1 MSNTSRLETMKGQIM
16 KTIDGQEL
24 YAYII
29 SGAKNVVVNEMNLNK
44 INVFPVPDGDT
55 GTNLTLTMKMIIQ
68 GANKVSNI
76 GEQSHHI
83 ASLALNNAYGNS
95 GMIFAQ
101 YFNGLS
107 QAFSNKATIS
117 VQELVQGFNLG
128 FEKAFSSVSQP
139 KEGTVLTV
147 MSLWAKT
154 WEKQVSDNFEHVF
167 EDVLTQLKAGVEGTK
182 QQLKI
187 LKDNNVVDAGAMA
200 FFYFM
205 EGMLRF
211 IKTRNLDDINF
222 EAATLELV
230 DEIMM
235 SAEVGDFRYC
245 AQYLVNTSTTAEEFQ
260 SILQGEGDSCVVNG
274 MDGVVS
280 IHIHTNEPQDIM
292 KTCVSHGHVISHKVD
307 DMWLQ
312 ANMIHKPISKLA
324 IITDSIADI
333 PKSIADQHHC
343 VVFPLNIIIDS
354 VVYMDKVTMT
364 SDDFYQHMD
373 DYTLNPSSSQPTV
386 SSVERLF
393 KSVLQHYD
401 EVIGIFVS
409 SQMSGTY
416 NTMQKALSNLN
427 LEGKKVTLLDS
438 KANSIA
444 QGLVVM
450 KALELKEAGYSF
462 ETIVSELEDVIE
474 RVKIY
479 VSVKD
484 LKYMIKGGRVSKV
497 TGIVLSKLKLQPVI
511 SIDSTGK
518 GIIPYKSF
526 TQKSAVKSIL
536 KALKKDHQDSGV
548 ERYALVYA
556 DNPHDL
562 DDFQTEVRSI
572 LDLEPDYIESISPI
586 VGLNA
591 GKGAFA
597 IGYITK
603 KKSNKS

>member
-1 MSNTSRLETMKGQIM
+1 MKGQPM
-16 KTIDGQEL
+16 KIIDGQEL

-29 SGAKNVVVNEMNLNK
+29 SGAKNVVVNEVNLNK

-55 GTNLTLTMKMIIQ
+55 GTNLSLTMNMIIQ
-68 GANKVSNI
+68 GANKLNGV

-101 YFNGLS
+101 YFHGFA
-107 QAFSNKATIS
+107 QAFSDKATIS
-117 VQELVQGFNLG
+117 AQELVKGFSSG

-147 MSLWAKT
+147 MNLWSQS
-154 WEKQVSDNFEHVF
+154 WEKHMSDNFENVF
-167 EDVLTQLKAGVEGTK
+167 EDVLKQLKQGVEDTK

-205 EGMLRF
+205 EGVLRF

-235 SAEVGDFRYC
+235 SAEVGDYRYC
-245 AQYLVNTSTTAEEFQ
+245 AQYLVNTTTSPNEFQ
-260 SILQGEGDSCVVNG
+260 NILQGVGDSCVVNG

-280 IHIHTNEPQDIM
+280 IHIHTNEPQEIM
-292 KTCVSHGHVISHKVD
+292 KTCVSLGHVISHKVD

-312 ANMIHKPISKLA
+312 ANMIHKPISKTA

-333 PKSIADQHHC
+333 PKSLADSQHC

-354 VVYMDKVTMT
+354 VVYMDKITMT
-364 SDDFYQHMD
+364 SSDFYQHMD

-416 NTMQKALSNLN
+416 NTMQKALGNLN
-427 LEGKKVTLLDS
+427 LEGKKVKLIDS

-450 KALELKEAGYSF
+450 KALELKEAGHTF
-462 ETIVSELEDVIE
+462 EEIVSQLEDIIE

-497 TGIVLSKLKLQPVI
+497 TGMVLSKLKLQPVI

-526 TQKSAVKSIL
+526 SQKSAVKSIL
-536 KALKKDHQDSGV
+536 KALKKDHQEFGV

-562 DDFQTEVRSI
+562 DDFQTQIKSI
-572 LDLEPDYIESISPI
+572 LNLDPDYIESISPI

-603 KKSNKS
+603 KEVRKT

>member
-1 MSNTSRLETMKGQIM
+1 M

-24 YAYII
+24 YAYVI
-29 SGAKNVVVNEMNLNK
+29 SGAKNVVVNELNLNK

-68 GANKVSNI
+68 SANKMSNV

-83 ASLALNNAYGNS
+83 ASLAMNNAYGNS

-101 YFNGLS
+101 YFHGLS

-117 VQELVQGFNLG
+117 VQEFALG
-128 FEKAFSSVSQP
+128 FKLGFDKAFSAVTHP

-147 MSLWAKT
+147 MKLWAQS
-154 WEKQVSDNFEHVF
+154 WEKQVSDNFEHLF
-167 EDVLTQLKAGVEGTK
+167 EEVLKQLKVNVEETK

-200 FFYFM
+200 FYYFM

-211 IKTRNLDDINF
+211 IQTRNLEDTNF
-222 EAATLELV
+222 DAATLELV

-235 SAEVGDFRYC
+235 SAEVGYFRYC
-245 AQYLVNTSTTAEEFQ
+245 AQYLVNTTTSVEEFQ
-260 SILQGEGDSCVVNG
+260 SMLQGEGDSRVVNG
-274 MDGVVS
+274 MDGIISV
-280 IHIHTNEPQDIM
+280 HIHTNEPQNIM

-307 DMWLQ
+307 DMKLQ
-312 ANMIHKPISKLA
+312 ANMIHKPLSKLA

-333 PKSIADQHHC
+333 PQSIADQHHC
-343 VVFPLNIIIDS
+343 VIFPLNIIIDS

-364 SDDFYQHMD
+364 SSDFYQHMD

-386 SSVERLF
+386 TSVERLF

-416 NTMQKALSNLN
+416 NTMQKALTNLN
-427 LEGKKVTLLDS
+427 LEGKKVTLIDS

-444 QGLVVM
+444 QGLIVM
-450 KALELKEAGYSF
+450 KALELKEAGHSF
-462 ETIVSELEDVIE
+462 EMIVTEIEDVIK

-497 TGIVLSKLKLQPVI
+497 TGIILSKLKLQPVI
-511 SIDSTGK
+511 SIDSNGK
-518 GIIPYKSF
+518 GYIPYKSLN
-526 TQKSAVKSIL
+526 QKSAVKSIL
-536 KALKKDHQDSGV
+536 KALKKDHHTLGI

-562 DDFQTEVRSI
+562 DDFQTQISAI
-572 LDLEPDYIESISPI
+572 LNQDPEYIESISPI

-597 IGYITK
+597 IGYVTK
-603 KKSNKS
+603 KELSKS